1 MTSPSPASTRSL
13 FIICLVLI
21 ALGLLAAV
29 YGLKQRISAES
40 SSKAVDIVMDYR
52 ELVGLAG
59 MEGVPLETV
68 LERVK
73 GAGATAVALQEE
85 TIGDMEN
92 AGELE
97 VRHAPGEVTPPLP
110 EFPADANPV
119 ILMKPR
125 TDASGFVHQVKRSDG
140 LILQSSSIFT
150 DDILRDGLQ
159 RAYPENSWREEES
172 WYYIE
177 GDPEIIR
184 GLGLGL
190 DPAKVE
196 QIKAAGLRVMPRLK
210 GGAGVSTRN
219 LPASLAA
226 VAAQIGEGSGE
237 TRGVLVFDGT
247 MIPGYR
253 TLLGQLARELEKNH
267 LAYGAVE
274 FAKQKGDAQLGAKLK
289 GQIVRVH
296 SISEEEL
303 SNLQPLQAIQRFGL
317 AVKDRNIR
325 VLYVHLPPVAS
336 ERPGTM
342 VANPK
347 LQSTAQYVSGIK
359 HEITTSGFTAADNGP
374 AHPFKPLSLPR
385 PLLALLF
392 AGAAAGFLLWI
403 LSVLPAELPRGYV
416 RVGYALVVLGL
427 LLAFVFSVKMTSM
440 GRMLFGLLAAVGY
453 PMLALTWAYRKID
466 QLPKEKIHPLLSGIG
481 ALVVATLITLGGALL
496 IAAMMAESRFL
507 VKVGQFAGVKAAL
520 ALPLLLFGAL
530 IVTDGVAKAGESFAD
545 YTARVRDRVREFL
558 WKPLYLWGAL
568 AGVAALMAVA
578 LLLARSGNDSGVGV
592 SDLELQFRSTL
603 EQWLVARPRTKEFML
618 GHPLF
623 LFAMVAGARGQ
634 RVLALVLLLGA
645 AIGQVDVLNTYCHA
659 HTPVLLSLLRTANG
673 LWLGI
678 GVGVI
683 LLAVFARKTLV
694 GNRRL
699 S

>member
-13 FIICLVLI
+13 YSICLVVI
-21 ALGLLAAV
+21 ALGLLAAAV
-29 YGLKQRISAES
+29 ALGQRIRVEA

-68 LERVK
+68 LLRLK
-73 GAGATAVALQEE
+73 DAGATAVALQEE
-85 TIGDMEN
+85 TIGDMED

-97 VRHAPGEVTPPLP
+97 VRHAPGEVAPPLP
-110 EFPADANPV
+110 EFPADADPV
-119 ILMKPR
+119 KLKPR
-125 TDASGFVHQVKRSDG
+125 IDVSGFAHRVERSDG
-140 LILQSSSIFT
+140 LILQSGSIVT
-150 DDILRDGLQ
+150 DSILREGLR

-172 WYYIE
+172 WYYIQ

-190 DPAKVE
+190 DPAKVA

-210 GGAGVSTRN
+210 GGTGVSTRN
-219 LPASLAA
+219 LPAALAA
-226 VAAQIGEGSGE
+226 VAKQIGSGSGE

-253 TLLGQLARELEKNH
+253 TLLGQLADELKKNG
-267 LAYGAVE
+267 LAYGAIE
-274 FAKQKGDAQLGAKLK
+274 FARQKGDAQLGAKLK

-336 ERPGTM
+336 ELPGLM
-342 VANPK
+342 AANPK
-347 LQSTAQYVSGIK
+347 LQSAARYVHGIK
-359 HEITTSGFTAADNGP
+359 REITASGFVAATNGP
-374 AHPFKPLSLPR
+374 AHPFKALALPA

-392 AGAAAGFLLWI
+392 AGAAAGFLLWV

-416 RVGYALVVLGL
+416 RLGYALVVVGL
-427 LLAFVFSVKMTSM
+427 LLAFAFSVKMTSQ
-440 GRMLFGLLAAVGY
+440 GRMLFGLLAALGY
-453 PMLALTWAYRKID
+453 PLLALTWAYRKLD
-466 QLPKEKIHPLLSGIG
+466 RLPKEKIHPLLSGIG
-481 ALVVATLITLGGALL
+481 ALVTATLITLGGALL

-520 ALPLLLFGAL
+520 FLPLLIFGAL
-530 IVTDGVAKAGESFAD
+530 IVTDGVAKAGESFTD
-545 YTARVRDRVREFL
+545 YTARVRERLRDFL

-578 LLLARSGNDSGVGV
+578 LLLARSGNDSGMGV
-592 SDLELQFRSTL
+592 STLELKFRSTL
-603 EQWLVARPRTKEFML
+603 EQWLIARPRTKEFML

-623 LFAMVAGARGQ
+623 LFAFVAGARGQ
-634 RVLALVLLLGA
+634 RTLALVLLLGA

-683 LLAVFARKTLV
+683 LLVVFARKAL
-694 GNRRL
+694 RRQPAEA
-699 S
+699 

>member
-85 TIGDMEN
+85 TIGEMES
-92 AGELE
+92 AGQ
-97 VRHAPGEVTPPLP
+97 VR
-110 EFPADANPV
+110 
-119 ILMKPR
+119 IQS
-125 TDASGFVHQVKRSDG
+125 TDS
-140 LILQSSSIFT
+140 T
-150 DDILRDGLQ
+150 
-159 RAYPENSWREEES
+159 YE
-172 WYYIE
+172 
-177 GDPEIIR
+177 EIIQKIPAGVSTPDQVPVFHLGHGTFIPIR
-184 GLGLGL
+184 PKADFAIRAESADVYQIVSGGLTRSYPSASYSIGQNIFADGDIDAVRELGLGL

-196 QIKAAGLRVMPRLK
+196 QIKSAGLRVMPRLK

-374 AHPFKPLSLPR
+374 AHPFKPLALPA

-699 S
+699 R